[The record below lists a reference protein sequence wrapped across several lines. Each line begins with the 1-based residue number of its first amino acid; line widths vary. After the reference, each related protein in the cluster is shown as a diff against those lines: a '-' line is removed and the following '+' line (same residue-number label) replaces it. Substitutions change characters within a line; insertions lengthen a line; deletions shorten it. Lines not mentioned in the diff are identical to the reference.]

1 MFKPDWLKFTWNL
14 SEVPATPPVT
24 GPLPEIRAGERGDEN
39 LFWEAMER
47 SFKTEI
53 AWGPLQKDRI
63 AECRTQAPDPIDGRD
78 IRAIVLEDGKRIV
91 GGSLLSLDADNSR
104 HFLSGVFVI
113 EEYRCRGAG
122 QALLWKSLDFLR
134 ENGLHQAT
142 AVTRSNLS
150 AAKYLYPKYNPQ
162 REILKTNPSLKQAA

>member
-14 SEVPATPPVT
+14 KEIPDSTPAS
-24 GPLPEIRAGERGDEN
+24 GPLPDIRVGERGDETP
-39 LFWEAMER
+39 FWESMER
-47 SFKTEI
+47 SFRTEI
-53 AWGPLQKDRI
+53 GWGPLQIERI
-63 AECRTQAPDPIDGRD
+63 GECRSQAPDPIDGRD
-78 IRAIVLEDGKRIV
+78 IRTIVLEDGKRIV
-91 GGSLLSLDADNSR
+91 GGSLLSLDADSSR

-134 ENGLHQAT
+134 ENGLHHAA

-150 AAKYLYPKYNPQ
+150 AAKYLYPKFNSM
-162 REILKTNPSLKQAA
+162 RETLKTSPTLKQAA